1 MTGVQTC
8 ALPILFSL
16 LLVLAVNI
24 LLWPQLVLFRQKSSA
39 RLRNAALFFI
49 KRFWRVMGVGL
60 VQLVYIAVLVLFA
73 PWTIFLL
80 PVTGMWYAVFLPQ
93 LLIYEQLNQDF
104 RIEES
109 LAESFSV
116 TKLECHSAK

>member
-1 MTGVQTC
+1 M
-8 ALPILFSL
+8 
-16 LLVLAVNI
+16 
-24 LLWPQLVLFRQKSSA
+24 LFRS
-39 RLRNAALFFI
+39 AALFFI